1 MFEVRDVEIN
11 NQQVLESLNK
21 FKDFILKKRDEGV
34 LDKDLDLNAKDHT
47 RDRWLAD
54 DYMHRIIDRGRG
66 HEGFPESMRS
76 YHGLMPNTGGAAQ
89 SFRESYEPYRA
100 MSRQLNMDLMTEL
113 SARNNTLV
121 TVYPPGGWISW
132 HNNANAAGY
141 NVIFSWSEDGNGWFD
156 YWDMDKKERVRVPDH
171 SGWQCKMTYF
181 GSYDEPDKLCYH
193 AASTDCLRISVAYV
207 WGRNEAMWQ
216 DIIEDIENPI

>member
-11 NQQVLESLNK
+11 NKSVLKSLNE
-21 FKDFILKKRDEGV
+21 FKDFILDKRSKGL
-34 LDKDLDLNAKDHT
+34 LDKELDLNAKDHT

-54 DYMHRIIDRGRG
+54 DYMERIMSRKRA

-76 YHGLMPNTGGAAQ
+76 YHGLMPGGNGGYK
-89 SFRESYEPYRA
+89 ESYEDYRKA
-100 MSRQLNMDLMTEL
+100 STKLNNELMTEL
-113 SARNNTLV
+113 SAKRNTLI

-141 NVIFSWSEDGNGWFD
+141 NVIFSWSENGDGWFD
-156 YWDMDKKERVRVPDH
+156 YWDLDKKERVRVPDH

-181 GSYDEPDKLCYH
+181 GSYDESDKLCYH
-193 AASTDCLRISVAYV
+193 AASTDCLRISVAYI
-207 WGRNEAMWQ
+207 WGREEAMWE

>member
-11 NQQVLESLNK
+11 NEEVLKSLNK
-21 FKDFILKKRDEGV
+21 FKDFILAKRDSGEM
-34 LDKDLDLNAKDHT
+34 DKDLQLNAKDHT

-54 DYMHRIIDRGRG
+54 DYMHRIIDRNRQ
-66 HEGFPESMRS
+66 HEGFPESMQS
-76 YHGLMPNTGGAAQ
+76 YHGLMPNSNSGYKD
-89 SFRESYEPYRA
+89 SFKDYRD
-100 MSRQLNMDLMTEL
+100 MSNRLNMEMMTEL
-113 SARNNTLV
+113 SARTNTLV

-141 NVIFSWSEDGNGWFD
+141 NVIFSWSENGDGWFD
-156 YWDMDKKERVRVPDH
+156 YWDVDKKERVRIPDH

-207 WGRNEAMWQ
+207 WGRDEAHNLWE
-216 DIIEDIENPI
+216 DIIEDIENPV

>member
-11 NQQVLESLNK
+11 NKNVLKSLNE
-21 FKDFILKKRDEGV
+21 FKDFV
-34 LDKDLDLNAKDHT
+34 LDKRSKGLLDKELDLNAKDHT

-54 DYMHRIIDRGRG
+54 DYMGRIMSRGRA
-66 HEGFPESMRS
+66 HEGYPESMRS
-76 YHGLMPNTGGAAQ
+76 YHGLMPNGNGVYK
-89 SFRESYEPYRA
+89 ESYEDYRRA
-100 MSRQLNMDLMTEL
+100 SAKLNNDLMTEL
-113 SARNNTLV
+113 SAQRNTLV

-141 NVIFSWSEDGNGWFD
+141 NVIFSWSENGDGWFD
-156 YWDMDKKERVRVPDH
+156 YWDLDKKERVRVPDH
-171 SGWQCKMTYF
+171 PGWQCKMTYF
-181 GSYDEPDKLCYH
+181 GSYNEPDKLCYH

-207 WGRNEAMWQ
+207 WGREEAMWE